1 MTYKKI
7 DTILRELKAMQ
18 EDTRRREIMEILE
31 YFPGSKMPF
40 IARSLQGLSYMSAHT
55 YGENLIALNLVRKNE
70 DKEYFLN
77 YSRLQVINDAVTEF
91 LYHTEKEQPENL
103 SEIAQ

>member
-1 MTYKKI
+1 MITP
-7 DTILRELKAMQ
+7 ILKQLEAMQ

-40 IARSLQGLSYMSAHT
+40 VARSLQGLSYMSAHT
-55 YGENLIALNLVRKNE
+55 YGENLIALNLIRKNE

-77 YSRLQVINDAVTEF
+77 YDRLEVINNAITEF